1 METGGELIEIWLFSD
16 ARREGHGDGGP
27 YIRPIMDKYLMVI
40 AASSGSHNTQMHTS
54 LWLNR

>member
-27 YIRPIMDKYLMVI
+27 YIRPIMDEYLMVI
-40 AASSGSHNTQMHTS
+40 AASC
-54 LWLNR
+54 